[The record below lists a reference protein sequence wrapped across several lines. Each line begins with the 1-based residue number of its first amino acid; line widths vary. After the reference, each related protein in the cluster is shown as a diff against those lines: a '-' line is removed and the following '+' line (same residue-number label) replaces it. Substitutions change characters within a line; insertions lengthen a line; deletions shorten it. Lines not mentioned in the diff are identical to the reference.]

1 MCVNAVPSIVSVQ
14 CDDGGA
20 DRVLGAGDS
29 ATLHFST
36 NTSVLP
42 GTLWNVT
49 QVMNIL
55 NPSVGTGLGSNFTA
69 FWLRQ
74 NLVRITVWNAT
85 GANPSL
91 RCNQVTFRVSSAA
104 NIRDVRGLSAPSAAV
119 STPGMANGSFALS
132 DVEGMAFHH
141 ICAVVVGRC
150 VTLSDIVEVWSVHFC
165 SLPTA

>member
-1 MCVNAVPSIVSVQ
+1 MS
-14 CDDGGA
+14 
-20 DRVLGAGDS
+20 
-29 ATLHFST
+29 
-36 NTSVLP
+36 
-42 GTLWNVT
+42 
-49 QVMNIL
+49 IL

-69 FWLRQ
+69 FWLRH

-104 NIRDVRGLSAPSAAV
+104 NIRDARGLSAPSAAV